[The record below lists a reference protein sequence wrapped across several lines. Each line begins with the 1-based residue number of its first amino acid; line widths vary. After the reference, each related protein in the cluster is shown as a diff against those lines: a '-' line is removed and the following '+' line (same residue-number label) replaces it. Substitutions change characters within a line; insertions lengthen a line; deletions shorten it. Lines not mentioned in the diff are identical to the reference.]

1 MRWCLVKQRDD
12 FTMWKNAELD
22 RYTAPS
28 LLLLVLKQTDD
39 MKQVSYYI
47 VNGCH
52 GCKKNMV
59 YTLQVSGKE

>member
-1 MRWCLVKQRDD
+1 
-12 FTMWKNAELD
+12 MWKNAQMD